1 MNFCG
6 NINSQQLETYN
17 RVIADCLQSTKQRL
31 RYCSP
36 PTLQIHEAQMTKSV
50 HAQSVVAID
59 LVSNRSLPS
68 LVQQRLES
76 MILRGEIAPG
86 SQLGEVSI
94 AASLGVSR
102 GPVREA
108 FRGLEEKGLVRVHK
122 NRGVFVRTISPGE
135 ADAIYEVRVVLE
147 DLIVRKLAAAPELVR
162 RAGFESL
169 LDKAARLAAKG
180 DFAGCH
186 LCNMEFHDRLA
197 ALTDN
202 ATLLDTYR
210 RLAGE
215 LSLSR
220 HQAHSS
226 IRDASSLKASVA
238 DHRAIL
244 DAIEKGDGKSATRLL
259 RAHVEA
265 SRKRLHKLFPEPKS
279 AATR

>member
-1 MNFCG
+1 
-6 NINSQQLETYN
+6 
-17 RVIADCLQSTKQRL
+17 
-31 RYCSP
+31 
-36 PTLQIHEAQMTKSV
+36 MTKSV
-50 HAQSVVAID
+50 HAQFAVAID

-76 MILRGEIAPG
+76 MILRGEFTPG

-94 AASLGVSR
+94 ANSLGVSR

-108 FRGLEEKGLVRVHK
+108 FRGLEEKGLVRVLK
-122 NRGVFVRTISPGE
+122 NRGVFVRTISTGE

-147 DLIVRKLAAAPELVR
+147 DLIVRKLASAPDRVR
-162 RAGFESL
+162 TAGIESL
-169 LDKAARLAAKG
+169 LDRAARLAAKG

-197 ALTDN
+197 VLTNND
-202 ATLLDTYR
+202 TLLATYR

-220 HQAHSS
+220 HQAHSN

-238 DHRAIL
+238 DHRNIL
-244 DAIEKGDGKSATRLL
+244 DAITRGDGKSAARLL
-259 RAHVEA
+259 RTHVEA
-265 SRKRLHKLFPEPKS
+265 SRKRLHKLFPAPKS
-279 AATR
+279 TASK